1 MKNKSGGKSMTKCVA
16 LSAKT
21 YSYLIDGN
29 SEDEKAKGIKKCVIK
44 KNLHLKII
52 KTV

>member
-1 MKNKSGGKSMTKCVA
+1 MKNKSGGKIMTKYVA

-29 SEDEKAKGIKKCVIK
+29 SEDERVKGIKKCVIK
-44 KNLHLKII
+44 KNLYLKVI